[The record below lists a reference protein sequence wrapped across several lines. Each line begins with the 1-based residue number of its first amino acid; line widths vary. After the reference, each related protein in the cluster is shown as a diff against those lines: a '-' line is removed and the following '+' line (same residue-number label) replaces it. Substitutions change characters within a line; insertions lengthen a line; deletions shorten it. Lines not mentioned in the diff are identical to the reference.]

1 MVRTATTGY
10 WSLRLGTFEMV
21 ASVILGED
29 PLRKPSI
36 ITMVEGP
43 SLIRLRAFKLVNSSV
58 ESSSVYKGT
67 LTRPG
72 TS

>member
-1 MVRTATTGY
+1 
-10 WSLRLGTFEMV
+10 MV

-58 ESSSVYKGT
+58 ESSSVYQGT